1 MQTLKG
7 LDPIMPL
14 ICQKSS
20 KRTLTGG
27 VRSGGAS
34 TRSPRSGASARAILA
49 LGALGSEI
57 KSRVRGHTHRNM
69 DVTDQCAAGD
79 RARIILRHGA

>member
-20 KRTLTGG
+20 KRTLTEGCDP
-27 VRSGGAS
+27 VERAL
-34 TRSPRSGASARAILA
+34 ARPDR
-49 LGALGSEI
+49 G
-57 KSRVRGHTHRNM
+57 RVRVRFWPSAHWDRRLSL
-69 DVTDQCAAGD
+69 VCAAT
-79 RARIILRHGA
+79 RTETWM